1 MSGKEL
7 FIKSVEE
14 CIENYPEKFND
25 EALKYF
31 EEFKQVTE
39 EKKELFTENG
49 KAILK
54 YLQSVDKEMHKAKD
68 IADAME
74 ISSKTVS
81 GAMRKL
87 VTDGYVEKTGKN
99 PVIYNIT
106 LKGKEVIFEEEN

>member
-1 MSGKEL
+1 
-7 FIKSVEE
+7 
-14 CIENYPEKFND
+14 
-25 EALKYF
+25 
-31 EEFKQVTE
+31 
-39 EKKELFTENG
+39 
-49 KAILK
+49 
-54 YLQSVDKEMHKAKD
+54 MHKAKD

-106 LKGKEVIFEEEN
+106 LKGKEVIFEEENKLKERF